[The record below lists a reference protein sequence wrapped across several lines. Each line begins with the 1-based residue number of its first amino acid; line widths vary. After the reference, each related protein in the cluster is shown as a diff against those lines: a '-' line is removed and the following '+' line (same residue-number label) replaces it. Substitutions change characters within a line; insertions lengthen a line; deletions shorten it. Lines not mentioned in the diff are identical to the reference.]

1 MDLYLQFCSACGT
14 QFRILWLPAL
24 GLYGRNRRHPGR
36 PQPGWSLSFSAGAL
50 HGNPAWYHLCGAC
63 QSLDPAARTAKAH
76 RTCAYSGSPRRSLV
90 TSLLSTDADRAGV
103 SAERIK
109 LTKAY
114 LEIQAMQDSTY
125 FESAEARVLDQ
136 PLRRLTQAAVELC
149 AAAEAAASHRSGLLL
164 RPKEITSRDI
174 GVCHANEV
182 AIGNGPTVSA
192 WYALPMTE
200 IWRLRVPGF
209 ERAWT
214 PSIEVRNCLSRT
226 SPIGLGWTLWPQL

>member
-1 MDLYLQFCSACGT
+1 MASSSRAIRSQSPASRPPSTRLEP
-14 QFRILWLPAL
+14 IL
-24 GLYGRNRRHPGR
+24 
-36 PQPGWSLSFSAGAL
+36 SAGAL

-164 RPKEITSRDI
+164 RPEEITSRDI